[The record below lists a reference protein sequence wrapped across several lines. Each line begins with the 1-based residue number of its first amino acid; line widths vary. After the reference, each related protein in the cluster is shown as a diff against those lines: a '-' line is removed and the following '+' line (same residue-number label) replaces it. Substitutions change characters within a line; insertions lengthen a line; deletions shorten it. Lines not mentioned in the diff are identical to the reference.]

1 MIHFV
6 GAGPGAEDLITVR
19 GQRLLREAD
28 VIIYAGSLVNP
39 GLLKEAGEACRIYN
53 SAVMTL
59 EEVIAVMKQAE
70 AEGLKTC
77 LLYTSQ
83 EARNAFIPC
92 FFIQSPPSDSRC
104 RGSSRYAACHSVFSA
119 AASSLPSAYYR

>member
-1 MIHFV
+1 MIRLCWSR
-6 GAGPGAEDLITVR
+6 PGAEDLITVR
-19 GQRLLREAD
+19 GRRLLREAD

-70 AEGLKTC
+70 AEGLKTVGFTPGILAC
-77 LLYTSQ
+77 M
-83 EARNAFIPC
+83 AR
-92 FFIQSPPSDSRC
+92 SGSRWTFWIGWEYLMNPV
-104 RGSSRYAACHSVFSA
+104 RASVHSA
-119 AASSLPSAYYR
+119 RQRLH

>member
-39 GLLKEAGEACRIYN
+39 GLLKEAGEAVSYTHLDVYKR
-53 SAVMTL
+53 
-59 EEVIAVMKQAE
+59 QA
-70 AEGLKTC
+70 
-77 LLYTSQ
+77 
-83 EARNAFIPC
+83 I
-92 FFIQSPPSDSRC
+92 
-104 RGSSRYAACHSVFSA
+104 RY
-119 AASSLPSAYYR
+119 P